1 MKELRTST
9 DKELRVLTDAELDS
23 VSGGLFVFGKGGDG
37 GTAVAVNALNF
48 NKWGYQSNTAVANAN
63 GGDGI
68 SVKLFGLYG
77 V

>member
-23 VSGGLFVFGKGGDG
+23 VSGGYFKVVGVGGDG
-37 GTAVAVNALNF
+37 GTAVAVNLLNV
-48 NKWGYQSNTAVANAN
+48 NAGWCSYQRNTAVANAN

-68 SVKLFGLYG
+68 SVRL
-77 V
+77 